1 MLRLYSDVMYSCH
14 VVMWLYYAPCAPGKA
29 LAARRRDQSTL
40 ACMASLRR
48 GRKRAKP
55 PRRCPLGFVGHTFIS
70 RVTNEPQ
77 RTSARR
83 LERALMFKIY
93 TTPLDQT
100 GPLAGI
106 GRGVRIFGFAVRCGL
121 QGFFLFFSI
130 WYLFVRQNYERY
142 FGFGVQC
149 SIQFL

>member
-1 MLRLYSDVMYSCH
+1 MV
-14 VVMWLYYAPCAPGKA
+14 AG
-29 LAARRRDQSTL
+29 
-40 ACMASLRR
+40 
-48 GRKRAKP
+48 
-55 PRRCPLGFVGHTFIS
+55 RCPLGFLGHAFIS

-106 GRGVRIFGFAVRCGL
+106 GRGVRIFGFGVRCGL
-121 QGFFLFFSI
+121 QVFF
-130 WYLFVRQNYERY
+130 FV
-142 FGFGVQC
+142 F
-149 SIQFL
+149 